1 MQMCRMT
8 LTPMLDWNDLRFF
21 LAIAR
26 DRTHTAA
33 AQSLRVSQPT
43 VSRRL
48 AALERAFGAK
58 LFLRAPDGYALTAAG
73 RRLHDAVEPLAAQ
86 LDRVERGGV
95 DEASRAVGTV
105 RVAVTEMT
113 AVQLVDEAL
122 GPLLAAHPGLTVDL
136 LAANLTA
143 DLARGEADLAV
154 RLVRPDTAD
163 LVRRRLGAMRYGLFG
178 ARAYVAQAPPLAE
191 GLEGHRVIKPLR
203 SMARGP
209 EAAWL
214 EQHATRAT
222 AAVCVDSPHVAVRAA
237 AAGLG
242 LAVLSGSLALN
253 APELVCV
260 RSLGEIPARE
270 VWLVYHRDLRG
281 VARVRCVAD
290 AIDAHL
296 RQRLA
301 AGHAALSSPTS
312 RDAASAREPTER
324 RVSED
329 RRTPRRARSPGATRA
344 RS

>member
-1 MQMCRMT
+1 MQMCGM
-8 LTPMLDWNDLRFF
+8 LAEMLDWNDLRFF

-48 AALERAFGAK
+48 AALEQAFGAK
-58 LFLRAPDGYALTAAG
+58 LFLRGPDGYALTAAG
-73 RRLHDAVEPLAAQ
+73 RRLHDAVEPLATQ

-95 DEASRAVGTV
+95 DEASRVVGTV

-136 LAANLTA
+136 LAANVTA
-143 DLARGEADLAV
+143 DLARGE
-154 RLVRPDTAD
+154 AD

-178 ARAYVAQAPPLAE
+178 ARAYVDKAPPLAE
-191 GLEGHRVIKPLR
+191 GLEGHRVIKPVR

-214 EQHATRAT
+214 EAKATRAT

-260 RSLGEIPARE
+260 RPLGEIPARE

-281 VARVRCVAD
+281 VARLRCVAD

-301 AGHAALSSPTS
+301 AGHASLTPPRAHTS
-312 RDAASAREPTER
+312 TREPTP
-324 RVSED
+324 SS
-329 RRTPRRARSPGATRA
+329 RSPSKVRSSA
-344 RS
+344 RRR